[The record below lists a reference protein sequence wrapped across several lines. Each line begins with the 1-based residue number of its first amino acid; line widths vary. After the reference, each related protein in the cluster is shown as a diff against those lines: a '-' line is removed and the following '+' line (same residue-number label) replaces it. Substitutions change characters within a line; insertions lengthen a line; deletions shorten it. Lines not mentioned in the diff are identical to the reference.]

1 MRGSPVNNI
10 AETRTR
16 IDSTAAASYALPA
29 VLAINT
35 FALVALEQLGGIP
48 AWVKTAATLLLSF

>member
-1 MRGSPVNNI
+1 MNNI

-16 IDSTAAASYALPA
+16 IDESQAASYALPA
-29 VLAINT
+29 LLAINT

-48 AWVKTAATLLLSF
+48 TWVKTAATIFLSF

>member
-1 MRGSPVNNI
+1 MRGSTMNNI

-16 IDSTAAASYALPA
+16 IDSSVAATYALPA

-48 AWVKTAATLLLSF
+48 TWVKTAVTIFLSF